1 MECIIKVINDYR
13 SDAGYMQ
20 LKRHSLLE
28 SVVNVVVGYG
38 VALLSQIIIFPVF
51 GIKVSLRD
59 NVLIGVFFT
68 IISIVRSYL
77 LRRLFNKLTDTRR
90 AA

>member
-1 MECIIKVINDYR
+1 
-13 SDAGYMQ
+13 MQ

-28 SVVNVVVGYG
+28 SVVNVAVGYG

>member
-1 MECIIKVINDYR
+1 
-13 SDAGYMQ
+13 MQ

-51 GIKVSLRD
+51 GLKVSLRD

-77 LRRLFNKLTDTRR
+77 LRRLFNKLTDTKE

>member
-1 MECIIKVINDYR
+1 MERIIKVINDYR

-28 SVVNVVVGYG
+28 SIVNVAVGYF
-38 VALLSQIIIFPVF
+38 VALLSQIIIFPIF
-51 GIKVSLRD
+51 GMKVSLRD

-68 IISIVRSYL
+68 VISIVRSYL

>member
-1 MECIIKVINDYR
+1 
-13 SDAGYMQ
+13 MQ

-28 SVVNVVVGYG
+28 SVVNVAVGYG

-68 IISIVRSYL
+68 IISIVRSYF
-77 LRRLFNKLTDTRR
+77 LRRLFNKLTDTRWKEKLLNSLR
-90 AA
+90 DAA

>member
-1 MECIIKVINDYR
+1 
-13 SDAGYMQ
+13 MQ
-20 LKRHSLLE
+20 LKRYSLLE

-51 GIKVSLRD
+51 GLKVSLRD

-68 IISIVRSYL
+68 IISIIRSYL
-77 LRRLFNKLTDTRR
+77 LRRLFNKLTDTKE

>member
-1 MECIIKVINDYR
+1 
-13 SDAGYMQ
+13 MQ

-28 SVVNVVVGYG
+28 SIVNVAVGYF
-38 VALLSQIIIFPVF
+38 VALLSQIIIFPIF
-51 GIKVSLRD
+51 GMKVSLRD

-68 IISIVRSYL
+68 VISIVRSYL
-77 LRRLFNKLTDTRR
+77 LRRLFNKLTDTKE

>member
-1 MECIIKVINDYR
+1 
-13 SDAGYMQ
+13 MQ

-51 GIKVSLRD
+51 GLKVSLRD

-77 LRRLFNKLTDTRR
+77 LRRLFNKLTDTTE

>member
-1 MECIIKVINDYR
+1 
-13 SDAGYMQ
+13 MQ

-28 SVVNVVVGYG
+28 SMVNVAVGYG
-38 VALLSQIIIFPVF
+38 VALLSQIIIFPLF
-51 GIKVSLRD
+51 GINVSLRD

-77 LRRLFNKLTDTRR
+77 LRRIFNKLTDKPE

>member
-1 MECIIKVINDYR
+1 
-13 SDAGYMQ
+13 MQ

-28 SVVNVVVGYG
+28 SMVNVAVGYG
-38 VALLSQIIIFPVF
+38 VALLSQIIIFPLF
-51 GIKVSLRD
+51 GLNVSLRD

-68 IISIVRSYL
+68 IISIIRSYL
-77 LRRLFNKLTDTRR
+77 LRRLFNKLTDTKE

>member
-1 MECIIKVINDYR
+1 
-13 SDAGYMQ
+13 MQ

-28 SVVNVVVGYG
+28 SMVNVAVGYG
-38 VALLSQIIIFPVF
+38 VALLSQIIIFPLF
-51 GIKVSLRD
+51 GLNVSLRD

-77 LRRLFNKLTDTRR
+77 LRRIFNKLTDKPE

>member
-1 MECIIKVINDYR
+1 
-13 SDAGYMQ
+13 MQ

-51 GIKVSLRD
+51 GLKVSLRD

-68 IISIVRSYL
+68 IISIIRSYL
-77 LRRLFNKLTDTRR
+77 LRRLFNKLTDTKE

>member
-1 MECIIKVINDYR
+1 
-13 SDAGYMQ
+13 MQ

-38 VALLSQIIIFPVF
+38 VALLSQLIIFPVF
-51 GIKVSLRD
+51 GLKVSLRD

-68 IISIVRSYL
+68 IISIIRSYL
-77 LRRLFNKLTDTRR
+77 LRRLFNKLTDTKE

>member
-1 MECIIKVINDYR
+1 
-13 SDAGYMQ
+13 MQ

-28 SVVNVVVGYG
+28 SIVNVAVGYG

-68 IISIVRSYL
+68 IISIIRSYL

>member
-1 MECIIKVINDYR
+1 MERIISTCNDYR
-13 SDAGYMQ
+13 LDVGYMQ

-51 GIKVSLRD
+51 GLKVSLRD

>member
-1 MECIIKVINDYR
+1 
-13 SDAGYMQ
+13 MQ

-51 GIKVSLRD
+51 GLKVSLRD

>member
-1 MECIIKVINDYR
+1 
-13 SDAGYMQ
+13 MQ

-51 GIKVSLRD
+51 GLKVSLRD

-68 IISIVRSYL
+68 IISIIRSYL
-77 LRRLFNKLTDTRR
+77 LRRLFIKLTDTKE

>member
-1 MECIIKVINDYR
+1 
-13 SDAGYMQ
+13 MQ

-28 SVVNVVVGYG
+28 SIVNVAVGYG

-51 GIKVSLRD
+51 GIHVSLRD

-77 LRRLFNKLTDTRR
+77 LRRLFTRITENHKE
-90 AA
+90 

>member
-1 MECIIKVINDYR
+1 
-13 SDAGYMQ
+13 MQ

-28 SVVNVVVGYG
+28 SIVNVAVGYG